1 MRGRDRDRFDSR
13 NFASFWSAAAIR
25 CCRSAIRPGRNS
37 TTDRAAEFR
46 PARLC
51 AAEHFVQNVGRKPSG
66 RTRTPRAR
74 ARLHP
79 APRILARPARL
90 RRARRRTR
98 RQARAASANASR
110 IALARVILKNAPILV
125 LDEATAA
132 LDSEA
137 EAGIQEQLDS
147 LMRGRTA
154 LAIAHRLSTIAR
166 APTV

>member
-1 MRGRDRDRFDSR
+1 M
-13 NFASFWSAAAIR
+13 
-25 CCRSAIRPGRNS
+25 C
-37 TTDRAAEFR
+37 
-46 PARLC
+46 
-51 AAEHFVQNVGRKPSG
+51 G
-66 RTRTPRAR
+66 RTFRAER
-74 ARLHP
+74 GAQTIWTNAH
-79 APRILARPARL
+79 AA
-90 RRARRRTR
+90 RTR
-98 RQARAASANASR
+98 STSSCASNTGTAGAASTRTSANAASSSRAASANASR